1 MFKFTTN
8 YLNMNQFSISQLAQ
22 FSGIKAHTIRIWEQ
36 RYKALNPKRSE
47 GNTRYYDGEQ
57 LRRLLNIVSLSGTGK
72 KISSLCGMKDEE
84 LYRLVEEYTAEAVQQ
99 TDFQYFVN
107 QLISAG
113 MTYDEINFHKIFSH
127 CQVRFGL
134 QDTYKKVIYPL
145 LDRIGLMWLSN
156 SIPPSQEHYISNLLC
171 QKIFTA
177 IDALAL
183 PKEDKEHES
192 WVLFLPE
199 NEFHEIGLLYSNYVL
214 RSKGQKVIYLGP
226 NVPLASVKGTLADTG
241 AANLL
246 LFLVHKDAPENL
258 EQYLVELQELQEG
271 TQIWIAGNSSFKEE
285 AVKNVS
291 INWLF
296 STDDLEERLGRLTVN
311 I

>member
-1 MFKFTTN
+1 MD
-8 YLNMNQFSISQLAQ
+8 QFSISQLAQ

-36 RYKALNPKRSE
+36 RYQALEPKRSE
-47 GNTRYYDGEQ
+47 GNTRYYDGQQ

-72 KISSLCGMKDEE
+72 KVSSLCVLKDED
-84 LYRLVEEYTAEAVQQ
+84 LFKMVEEYAVDAVEEN
-99 TDFQYFVN
+99 DFQYFVN

-113 MTYDEINFHKIFSH
+113 MTYDELNFHKIFSH
-127 CQVRFGL
+127 CQLRFGL
-134 QDTYKKVIYPL
+134 QDTYKQVIYPL
-145 LDRIGLMWLSN
+145 LARIGLMWMSN
-156 SIPPSQEHYISNLLC
+156 SMPPSQEHYISNLIC

-177 IDALAL
+177 IDALPL
-183 PKEDKEHES
+183 PKEEQESES

-199 NEFHEIGLLYSNYVL
+199 NEFHEMGLLFTNYVL

-226 NVPLASVKGTLADTG
+226 NVPLSSIESTLADTG

-246 LFLVHKDAPENL
+246 LFLVHREASEKV
-258 EQYLVELQELQEG
+258 EQYLQELQELQQG

-285 AVKNVS
+285 AGKNDS

-296 STDDLEERLGRLTVN
+296 SADDLEEKLGKLTVN